1 MIRTK
6 KSQNNKMITNINIT
20 PLTDICLVLLIIFMV
35 TANALAKKDEAR
47 NLRIKLPQA
56 ATSEAKT
63 PNNLTV
69 RIENADN
76 IYVNDDKVDF
86 TTMGQKIDDYR
97 AKYQTE
103 MLVISSDENVP
114 YKLVITTMDIA
125 RQHQINQIAFTAR
138 LPEVKP

>member
-56 ATSEAKT
+56 ATSETKT

-69 RIENADN
+69 RIENADS
-76 IYVNDDKVDF
+76 IYVNDEKVDF

-125 RQHQINQIAFTAR
+125 RQHQINQIAFAAR
-138 LPEVKP
+138 LPEAKP